1 MKKLMMMVLTAT
13 LIAGSTFAGTAT
25 WGSVLDDESGYSPF
39 VDNTAANFSGTAYLF
54 LLVDSG
60 STVAWNGSSWAL
72 NGATLLA
79 SSGAASMEGIAGTWG
94 NIDGESILDALMD
107 PAFYYQA
114 ILVTATGQS
123 SLSEVTGGFW
133 ARTGATQLGAYQDIG
148 GADKSGSL
156 YWQQAD
162 LLPGSLPNDWDPVPE
177 PTSFALLALGA
188 AALGLRRRIRA

>member
-1 MKKLMMMVLTAT
+1 MKKVMTMVMAAT
-13 LIAGSTFAGTAT
+13 LIAGSALAGTAT
-25 WGSVLDDESGYSPF
+25 WGSVLDDESDYSPF
-39 VDNTAANFSGTAYLF
+39 VDNTAAAFSGTAYLF

-60 STVAWNGSSWAL
+60 STVAWNGSSWNL

-94 NIDGESILDALMD
+94 SIDGTDIADGLMD

-123 SLSEVTGGFW
+123 SLGDVAGGFW
-133 ARTGATQLGAYQDIG
+133 AGTGATQLANYTDIG
-148 GADKSGSL
+148 GADKTGSL

-162 LLPGSLPNDWDPVPE
+162 LGGGWSPVPE
-177 PTSFALLALGA
+177 PTSFALLAIGA
-188 AALGLRRRIRA
+188 AVIGLRRRIRA